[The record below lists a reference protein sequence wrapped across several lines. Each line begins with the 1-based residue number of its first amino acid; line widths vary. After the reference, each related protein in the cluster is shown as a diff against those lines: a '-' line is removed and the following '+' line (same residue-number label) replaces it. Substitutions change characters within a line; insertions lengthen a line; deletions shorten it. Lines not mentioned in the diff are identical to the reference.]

1 MVSEG
6 YLDPLSPEAEHEEK
20 IKLVQKSL
28 DISRTVMNGAL
39 GTMRLIYKHIPHLI
53 KPKIK
58 GVSCAIPQTIL
69 GLSLRII
76 PDAGA
81 Q

>member
-6 YLDPLSPEAEHEEK
+6 YLDSLSPEAEHEEK

-28 DISRTVMNGAL
+28 DISRTVMNCAL
-39 GTMRLIYKHIPHLI
+39 GTMRLIYKHIPNLI
-53 KPKIK
+53 KPKII
-58 GVSCAIPQTIL
+58 GASCAIPQTIL